1 MKSNPYKHKK
11 YHFDA
16 RDRIKAK
23 PVHSKAFHEWS
34 IKSFVKNLFSRRKK
48 SHKEDLF
55 HQKGIYIDSPNQ
67 KGRPAWLVPML
78 IILSISLVAFWL
90 GPLVLNT
97 VTKTFFQHEDNS
109 PGKELKYNSSD
120 YAVVQKQVADLFETP
135 DLKSMRTTQVLYN
148 QLVHILDRSTY
159 GFYQVELDDGTKGY
173 VMSKD
178 VTQSTESVEKSL
190 YEYKIIVISKSKRI
204 MTHSSNGSTIIEA
217 LMGTVL
223 YSNYQGDGVY
233 RVVLPNKTEG
243 WISASGVLK
252 IKSGE
257 EILKSNAKS
266 FYTTVLSFNDT
277 TYINKG
283 MTQNGASSEG
293 IAYIAAKVNGVSL
306 PREKQEQSKSG
317 QEVTLS
323 FDEETGFPKF
333 DNMAEG
339 DLVFFK
345 SSVDAAKIEEMGIVV
360 GFGQILMSRNSKA
373 SVKIIN
379 LANDSTLAK
388 SILTVRRIF

>member
-11 YHFDA
+11 YKFDA
-16 RDRIKAK
+16 KDRKKTK
-23 PVHSKAFHEWS
+23 PVYLNIFHKRS
-34 IKSFVKNLFSRRKK
+34 IKSFINKIFSGRKNK
-48 SHKEDLF
+48 HKEDLF
-55 HQKGIYIDSPNQ
+55 QQKGIYIDSPNQ
-67 KGRPAWLVPML
+67 KERPAWLVPMIL
-78 IILSISLVAFWL
+78 IISISLVVFWV

-97 VTKTFFQHEDNS
+97 ITKTFFQYEDKG
-109 PGKELKYNSSD
+109 PGKDLKYDSSD
-120 YAVVQKQVADLFETP
+120 YAVVQKQVVDLFETP
-135 DLKSMRTTQVLYN
+135 DLKSMRTTQILYN

-173 VMSKD
+173 VMTKD
-178 VTQSTESVEKSL
+178 VISSTASVEQSL

-233 RVVLPNKTEG
+233 RVVLPNQTEG

-257 EILKSNAKS
+257 GILKSNAKS

-293 IAYIAAKVNGVSL
+293 IAYISAKVNGVAL

-317 QEVTLS
+317 KEVVLS
-323 FDEETGFPKF
+323 YDEETGLPKY

-345 SSVDAAKIEEMGIVV
+345 SSMDATKIEEMGIVV
-360 GFGQILMSRNSKA
+360 GFGQVLMSRNSKA
-373 SVKIIN
+373 SVKIVN

-388 SILTVRRIF
+388 SILAVRRIF